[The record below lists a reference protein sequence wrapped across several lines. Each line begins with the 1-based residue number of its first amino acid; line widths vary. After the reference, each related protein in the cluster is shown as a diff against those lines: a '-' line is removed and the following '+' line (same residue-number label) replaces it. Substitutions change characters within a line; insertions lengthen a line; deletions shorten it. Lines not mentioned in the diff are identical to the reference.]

1 MKMMGKITSV
11 FVLCICWMIAPR
23 CLAQGFATLQ
33 GKIIDGGTKEPLQF
47 VTVYFANTSIGTGS
61 NEDGTFKL
69 DKIPV
74 GKYDLVASMVGY
86 GRYSKSIEFT
96 GNSIDNFV
104 IQLTPV
110 ATELES
116 VTVSAH
122 REKRTPSAYAKF
134 ERLFLGQTSN
144 SFNCKILNRN
154 DVYAFDKERK
164 LTAYATKPIIILN
177 NALGY
182 KIFYDLKEFEADYAQ
197 DRLTILGQIRFEEL
211 TPANGKQKSKW
222 TRERDRAYYGSDVHF
237 LRSLLA
243 GKLNDNFFTITGPE
257 GQYLKEGDLVK
268 NGVIHFKGQIN
279 VNFSKEVSEAVTPL
293 QRAQAK
299 GAGPGQ
305 QSQVVLN
312 GQPVKIYENGY
323 FEDFHNIVFLG
334 YFQLSS
340 VADQVPLG
348 FTPSAPLK

>member
-1 MKMMGKITSV
+1 MNQKRNILSAYLIIAAV
-11 FVLCICWMIAPR
+11 QICS
-23 CLAQGFATLQ
+23 AQNLSSIQ
-33 GKIIDGGTKEPLQF
+33 GKVVDATTKDPLQF
-47 VTVYFANTSIGTGS
+47 VTVYFANTNIGAGS
-61 NEDGTFKL
+61 NEDGSFKL
-69 DKIPV
+69 DKILV

-86 GRYSKSIEFT
+86 TRYSKSIEFT
-96 GNSIDNFV
+96 GTPIDNFV
-104 IQLTPV
+104 IALSPV

-154 DVYAFDKERK
+154 DVYAFDKDQK
-164 LTAYATKPIIILN
+164 VVAYAKKPIVILN

-197 DRLTILGQIRFEEL
+197 DRLTILGQLRFEEL
-211 TPANGKQKSKW
+211 TPTNGKQKSKW
-222 TRERDRAYYGSDVHF
+222 TKERDRAYYGSDVHF

-243 GKLNDNFFTITGPE
+243 GKLKDNFFTITGPD
-257 GQYLKEGDLVK
+257 GHYLKELDLIK
-268 NGVIHFKGQIN
+268 NGVIQFKGQLN
-279 VNFSKEVSEAVTPL
+279 VNFSKEVSETVTSL
-293 QRAQAK
+293 QRTQAK
-299 GAGPGQ
+299 SMIPGQ
-305 QSQVVLN
+305 QSQVILN
-312 GQPVKIYENGY
+312 GQPIKIYENGY
-323 FEDFHNIVFLG
+323 FEDFRNIVFLG